1 MAKIK
6 VENVSYV
13 YSAGTPFEVR
23 ALDDVCIEIKEN
35 TVTGIIGHT
44 GSGKSTLVGMFNG
57 LVKPS
62 SGRVLLDGED
72 IWAKPKEIGKVR
84 YKVGLVMQYP
94 EYQLFE
100 DTVWEDIAYG
110 PKNMG
115 LDGEDIWA
123 KPKQIGKV
131 RFKVG
136 MVMQYPEYQL
146 FAETAR
152 EDIAYG
158 PKNMGLDGE
167 EIKKRVA
174 EAAELVGLDREVLSK
189 SPFDL
194 SGGQKRRAAIA
205 GVMAMRPE
213 VLVLDEPS
221 AGLDPAGRNSI
232 FEAIGRYAD
241 ATGAAVIIVS
251 HSMDDMAKYCEELVV
266 MSHSKVAMC
275 GKRHEVFSRGEELE
289 AIGLG
294 VPQMTRLVMLLRQNG
309 VDISPNIYT
318 VEDAE
323 SALAEILGG
332 AV

>member
-62 SGRVLLDGED
+62 SGRILLDGED

-100 DTVWEDIAYG
+100 DTVWQDIAYG

-115 LDGEDIWA
+115 LDD
-123 KPKQIGKV
+123 
-131 RFKVG
+131 
-136 MVMQYPEYQL
+136 
-146 FAETAR
+146 
-152 EDIAYG
+152 D
-158 PKNMGLDGE
+158 
-167 EIKKRVA
+167 EIKKRVV
-174 EAAELVGLDREVLSK
+174 EAAELVGLDSEVLNK

-266 MSHSKVAMC
+266 MSHSKVAMS
-275 GKRHEVFSRGEELE
+275 GKRHEVFSHGEELE

-294 VPQMTRLVMLLRQNG
+294 VPQMTRLVMLLRQG
-309 VDISPNIYT
+309 R
-318 VEDAE
+318 A
-323 SALAEILGG
+323 GR
-332 AV
+332 